1 MNTDGVVSL
10 KEFLKSE
17 IEGFDEMLVDT
28 VIHGANMKHSKLK
41 RRLHTEDQVQEHPN
55 ALTSAS
61 TKTNPDPSNN
71 FPESSGRRFK
81 TVTEQDLREIECNK
95 YRIRDIFVF
104 NGEYFTRMI

>member
-28 VIHGANMKHSKLK
+28 LIHGANMKHSKLK

-61 TKTNPDPSNN
+61 NKQTQTLQIIFQSHL
-71 FPESSGRRFK
+71 
-81 TVTEQDLREIECNK
+81 VVDLK
-95 YRIRDIFVF
+95 P
-104 NGEYFTRMI
+104 

>member
-41 RRLHTEDQVQEHPN
+41 RIQR
-55 ALTSAS
+55 
-61 TKTNPDPSNN
+61 TK
-71 FPESSGRRFK
+71 FK
-81 TVTEQDLREIECNK
+81 NIPTP
-95 YRIRDIFVF
+95 
-104 NGEYFTRMI
+104 